1 MDFSMGKR
9 HAPANRKRTH
19 LELIAAPR
27 SPAADSGGSEPK
39 WPRWKAWG
47 VAVGSSLML
56 WVIIIAIIVIVFL

>member
-19 LELIAAPR
+19 LELIAALRRPG
-27 SPAADSGGSEPK
+27 ADSAASEPK

-56 WVIIIAIIVIVFL
+56 WAIIIAIILIVFF